1 MSDRTPADPIGDD
14 DLAELRALGRRA
26 GIDADHPLEPLEAP
40 PPGIWDR
47 IAGDLDEQPV
57 ATPLPLRRRPPRWV
71 VPLSITAGIAV
82 IAGVVVVGGDDPEE
96 PAVVATAT
104 LDPLAGS
111 GSGTAEEK
119 LLDTDG
125 HLQLR
130 IETDD
135 LDAGD
140 GFLEVWVIDSGVERL
155 VSLGPVRADGLY
167 DLPTGLDPRDFPI
180 VDVSVEPIDG
190 NPTHSGNSLLRGQLE
205 EVSPLRSLRSLG
217 PSGAWWPPTAAW
229 ASPPGRLTGSG
240 AHEPV
245 RERSRG
251 SARCTPASL
260 LRASSRSS
268 AWSTIGSG

>member
-1 MSDRTPADPIGDD
+1 MSDRTPPDPTGDD
-14 DLAELRALGRRA
+14 ELAELRALGRRV
-26 GIDADHPLEPLEAP
+26 GIDADHPLEPLDAP

-47 IAGDLDEQPV
+47 IASELDEQPA
-57 ATPLPLRRRPPRWV
+57 ATPLRARPSRARQARWA
-71 VPLSITAGIAV
+71 VPLAIAAGIAV
-82 IAGVVVVGGDDPEE
+82 IAGFVVLGGDDAQE
-96 PAVVATAT
+96 PVLVATAT

-111 GSGTAEEK
+111 GSGTAE

-130 IETDD
+130 VETDD

-155 VSLGPVRADGLY
+155 VSLGPVRADDLY

-205 EVSPLRSLRSLG
+205 EV
-217 PSGAWWPPTAAW
+217 
-229 ASPPGRLTGSG
+229 
-240 AHEPV
+240 
-245 RERSRG
+245 
-251 SARCTPASL
+251 
-260 LRASSRSS
+260 
-268 AWSTIGSG
+268 

>member
-1 MSDRTPADPIGDD
+1 MSDRTPPDPTGDD
-14 DLAELRALGRRA
+14 ELAELRALGRRV

-47 IAGDLDEQPV
+47 IAVELDEQPT
-57 ATPLPLRRRPPRWV
+57 ATPLRSRRARWV
-71 VPLSITAGIAV
+71 APLAIAAGIAV
-82 IAGVVVVGGDDPEE
+82 IAGVVVLGGDDAQDPV
-96 PAVVATAT
+96 VVATAT
-104 LDPLAGS
+104 LDPLAGT
-111 GSGTAEEK
+111 GSGTAE
-119 LLDTDG
+119 LLDTEG

-205 EVSPLRSLRSLG
+205 EV
-217 PSGAWWPPTAAW
+217 
-229 ASPPGRLTGSG
+229 
-240 AHEPV
+240 
-245 RERSRG
+245 
-251 SARCTPASL
+251 
-260 LRASSRSS
+260 
-268 AWSTIGSG
+268 